1 MCHFFPAMKPGQDH
15 AADLVAGVQQRP
27 YHFIVLSSNWHFL
40 WNWSLTCEYS
50 VDVISYC
57 PGIQSYRAVIHD
69 PLIQCPDFRC
79 MSSSCSGHQIQ
90 FNDKKHRKQE
100 ARILEKL
107 RHTEYMVT
115 REGNSVMDV
124 KEMLKR
130 EGIKKV
136 DIQKLPGAK
145 LQKWNL
151 YTEEKLKRMTA
162 KGDSYE
168 DIKTVRS

>member
-1 MCHFFPAMKPGQDH
+1 MSPYCSDH
-15 AADLVAGVQQRP
+15 VV
-27 YHFIVLSSNWHFL
+27 
-40 WNWSLTCEYS
+40 
-50 VDVISYC
+50 
-57 PGIQSYRAVIHD
+57 
-69 PLIQCPDFRC
+69 
-79 MSSSCSGHQIQ
+79 Q

-124 KEMLKR
+124 KEILKH
-130 EGIKKV
+130 EGVKKA

-145 LQKWNL
+145 LQKWTL
-151 YTEEKLKRMTA
+151 YTEEKLKKMTA
-162 KGDSYE
+162 RGDSYE

>member
-1 MCHFFPAMKPGQDH
+1 
-15 AADLVAGVQQRP
+15 
-27 YHFIVLSSNWHFL
+27 
-40 WNWSLTCEYS
+40 
-50 VDVISYC
+50 
-57 PGIQSYRAVIHD
+57 
-69 PLIQCPDFRC
+69 
-79 MSSSCSGHQIQ
+79 MSSSCSDHVVQ

-124 KEMLKR
+124 KKML
-130 EGIKKV
+130 EGEKIKKM

-145 LQKWNL
+145 LQKWTL
-151 YTEEKLKRMTA
+151 YTEEKLKKMTA

-168 DIKTVRS
+168 DIKTVRY

>member
-1 MCHFFPAMKPGQDH
+1 MD
-15 AADLVAGVQQRP
+15 
-27 YHFIVLSSNWHFL
+27 I
-40 WNWSLTCEYS
+40 
-50 VDVISYC
+50 ISYC
-57 PGIQSYRAVIHD
+57 PDIELYRAVIHD
-69 PLIQCPDFRC
+69 PLIQSPHFLC
-79 MSSSCSGHQIQ
+79 MSSSCSDHVVQ

-124 KEMLKR
+124 KEMLER
-130 EGIKKV
+130 EEIKKM

-145 LQKWNL
+145 LQKWTL
-151 YTEEKLKRMTA
+151 YTEEKLKKMTA

-168 DIKTVRS
+168 DIKTVRSRCLPPLYVYLVG